1 MIKNYFKITWRNL
14 VKNKVYTI
22 INVLGLSIGIATS
35 LAIYL
40 LINFEMSYENFWTHK
55 NEIYKITSVFDYPEG
70 VTYNEGISAP
80 IPAVLRAELPDFEQ
94 LTVL

>member
-1 MIKNYFKITWRNL
+1 M
-14 VKNKVYTI
+14 
-22 INVLGLSIGIATS
+22 SIGIS

-70 VTYNEGISAP
+70 VTYNEESVQ
-80 IPAVLRAELPDFEQ
+80 IPAYCDQNSRF
-94 LTVL
+94 